1 MRVLKTKRG
10 KRQDKPLL
18 SGNEAWCSQHNVV
31 VVAGQPIGQWVVLE
45 GCSVNLGPFSKMCNL
60 YRRSLL

>member
-10 KRQDKPLL
+10 QRQDKPLF
-18 SGNEAWCSQHNVV
+18 SGNEAWCNQHNVV

-45 GCSVNLGPFSKMCNL
+45 GCSINPVMTGSIKGHSCE
-60 YRRSLL
+60 